1 MQPILDIAD
10 LAQRREA
17 AEAVADG
24 RALFYAFGNFAALA
38 ARPDLETVR
47 AMNAL
52 KGRPLDQVG
61 SVTTTPE
68 KSTRVFDWDQVRVP
82 WSSLIAVMA
91 DLHALGPIGFR
102 GPAAAHIPAHLTVD
116 GTVQLISPGD
126 ACPSNAL
133 VADALDLIGEDIL
146 YITSANAS
154 GPDSAAH
161 CEMREIQREF
171 GHRSDVTLIGHRN
184 ERAVRRR
191 YPYHLPCSTSIVSF
205 HTGELVL
212 ERLGSLDAPMID
224 KVAGRHGLTLD
235 IAPSAHERVPVR
247 DYRRPLTSSS
257 RRRSTAA
264 AGSAGAR
271 RADRRRGRLTLI
283 SWAKK

>member
-17 AEAVADG
+17 AEAAADG
-24 RALFYAFGNFAALA
+24 DALFYAFGNFCALA
-38 ARPDLETVR
+38 ARPDLESLR
-47 AMNAL
+47 SMNAL
-52 KGRPLDQVG
+52 KGRPRDQVG

-68 KSTRVFDWDQVRVP
+68 KASRVFDWDAVQLP
-82 WSSLIAVMA
+82 WSALIATMA

-133 VADALDLIGEDIL
+133 VADVLDLIGEDIL

-154 GPDSAAH
+154 GDASAAH
-161 CEMREIQREF
+161 YEMREIQKEF
-171 GHRSDVTLIGHRN
+171 GHRPDVTLIGHRN
-184 ERAVRRR
+184 ERAIRRR
-191 YPYHLPCSTSIVSF
+191 YPHHAPCSTSIVSF

-212 ERLGSLDAPMID
+212 ERLGSLDADMIA
-224 KVAGRHGLTLD
+224 KVAARHGLTLK
-235 IAPSAHERVPVR
+235 IATRERVPVR
-247 DYRRPLTSSS
+247 TYRRPLTSSS
-257 RRRSTAA
+257 RFGAE
-264 AGSAGAR
+264 AGTTGSGRFA
-271 RADRRRGRLTLI
+271 RRRGRLTLI
-283 SWAKK
+283 SWARK